1 MKNSVLNVVGAGSLS
16 WQTVLLYHR
25 TGVNAAIA
33 GVLLIAEERT
43 SYPGWLTSILMKS
56 GWTAGGD
63 TIIE

>member
-1 MKNSVLNVVGAGSLS
+1 MEAVVGAGNLS

-25 TGVNAAIA
+25 IGAKAAIA

-56 GWTAGGD
+56 GWTAGWD
-63 TIIE
+63 TITE